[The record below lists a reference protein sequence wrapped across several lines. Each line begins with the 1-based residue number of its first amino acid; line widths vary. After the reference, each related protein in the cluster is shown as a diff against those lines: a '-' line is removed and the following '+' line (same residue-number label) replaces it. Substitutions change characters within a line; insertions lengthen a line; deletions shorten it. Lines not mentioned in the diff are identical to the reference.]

1 MVKGRSVEEWYSGD
15 YNQDSMNKAVH
26 IYWQKAFGILKRFN
40 RERRPLKLLD
50 IGCDDGVLSSRL
62 KSLGYD
68 VYGMDIRKKEVV
80 LARKLG
86 IKAVV
91 GNAEKRFPF
100 RECSFDAALA
110 GDIIEHIFDTDFFI
124 GEASRILKPGGLLVV
139 TTPNLASL
147 SNRVRLM
154 FGKIPVGSEIRL
166 GKDMAGHIRNYTF
179 PALERQLREHGFAV
193 VKKVSSNVMF
203 PVRYNVP
210 VLTPLAVKLG
220 DYVSNIGSHI
230 IIAARKV

>member
-1 MVKGRSVEEWYSGD
+1 
-15 YNQDSMNKAVH
+15 
-26 IYWQKAFGILKRFN
+26 
-40 RERRPLKLLD
+40 
-50 IGCDDGVLSSRL
+50 
-62 KSLGYD
+62 
-68 VYGMDIRKKEVV
+68 MDIRKKEVV

-91 GNAEKRFPF
+91 GNAEKRVPV